1 MDRWFTA
8 LILGGALTAQLV
20 VAGAR
25 AEQSANP
32 QLAMESDTAAT
43 KFPAMPAAPKG
54 KSTIMGGEIQKLD
67 PMRDQFQLKS
77 IGQKPMTILFD
88 ERTQVFLDGK
98 RIRLRELRS
107 DSAAS
112 VQTILDGTNV
122 FAISIHLLSGAPEGD
137 LQGQVLSYNLD
148 TRELTV
154 SGAASKDPLKLI
166 VPLNTPITRVG
177 QGESSALH
185 SGTSDLIKGT
195 IISLTFQSSKKGQG
209 IASKIE
215 ILATPGA
222 AFVFG
227 GSLSSL
233 DMHTGLLTVI
243 DPRDERNYE
252 IAFDPSR
259 FPASQ
264 TLHEGD
270 NVRVTA
276 TFDGSRYVASS
287 IALD

>member
-8 LILGGALTAQLV
+8 LVLGGTLTAQIF

-25 AEQSANP
+25 AEQSANQ
-32 QLAMESDTAAT
+32 QLAMGSDTASM
-43 KFPAMPAAPKG
+43 KSPVMPATPQG
-54 KSTIMGGEIQKLD
+54 KSTIIGGEIQKLD
-67 PMRDQFQLKS
+67 PLRDQFQLKAV
-77 IGQKPMTILFD
+77 GQKPMTILFD

-98 RIRLRELRS
+98 RIRLRDLRS

-122 FAISIHLLSGAPEGD
+122 FAISIHLLSRAPEGD
-137 LQGQVLSYNLD
+137 IQGQVLSYNRD

-154 SGAASKDPLKLI
+154 SGTTSRDPVKLT
-166 VPLNTPITRVG
+166 VPSSTQITRVG
-177 QGESSALH
+177 QGESPSSH
-185 SGTSDLIKGT
+185 PGTSDLIKGT
-195 IISLTFQSSKKGQG
+195 LISLTFQSSKKGQG

>member
-1 MDRWFTA
+1 M
-8 LILGGALTAQLV
+8 
-20 VAGAR
+20 
-25 AEQSANP
+25 
-32 QLAMESDTAAT
+32 
-43 KFPAMPAAPKG
+43 KFPAMPPAPRG

-67 PMRDQFQLKS
+67 PMRDQFQLKAF
-77 IGQKPMTILFD
+77 GQKPVTILFD

-98 RIRLRELRS
+98 RIRLRDLRS

-122 FAISIHLLSGAPEGD
+122 FAISIHLQSRPVEGD
-137 LQGQVLSYNLD
+137 YQGQVLSYNPD

-154 SGAASKDPLKLI
+154 SGAAPRDPVKLI
-166 VPLNTPITRVG
+166 VPLNTLITRVG
-177 QGESSALH
+177 QGESSASH
-185 SGTSDLIKGT
+185 PGSSDLIKGAL
-195 IISLTFQSSKKGQG
+195 ISLTFQSSKKGQG

-259 FPASQ
+259 FPTSQ

-270 NVRVTA
+270 NVRISA

-287 IALD
+287 IALN